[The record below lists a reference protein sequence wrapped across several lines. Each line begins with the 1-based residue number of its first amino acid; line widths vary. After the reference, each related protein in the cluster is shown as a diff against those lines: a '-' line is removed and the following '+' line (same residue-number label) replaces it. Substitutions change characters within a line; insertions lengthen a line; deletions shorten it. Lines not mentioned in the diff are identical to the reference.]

1 MFAFRPCFENK
12 TLEDHTL
19 CTNKTLPTELIS
31 SSQSEF
37 EKYLA
42 RLHGSESLAGV
53 PAFEQVPKMILM
65 NSQKK
70 KKKWPLGSTGFF
82 NCSLSLSCVSFISPV
97 RLFALGGV

>member
-70 KKKWPLGSTGFF
+70 KKNGHWVALVSLIVPLAF
-82 NCSLSLSCVSFISPV
+82 LV
-97 RLFALGGV
+97 